1 MLRIPNI
8 LEKIGLDEN
17 VECKNLYLI
26 EYTVN
31 QNSAIS
37 SCISLV
43 QAVNRDDAERTFL
56 NQTMFNGNKQAIAIN
71 NIKQIDLKVQSNIL
85 FEYTNP

>member
-8 LEKIGLDEN
+8 LEKLGLDES

-31 QNSAIS
+31 QNSTIS

-56 NQTMFNGNKQAIAIN
+56 NQTIFNSNKQAIAIN
-71 NIKQIDLKVQSNIL
+71 SIKQIDLKVQSNIL

>member
-8 LEKIGLDEN
+8 LEKIGLDES

-31 QNSAIS
+31 QNSTIS

-43 QAVNRDDAERTFL
+43 QAVNRD
-56 NQTMFNGNKQAIAIN
+56 NKN
-71 NIKQIDLKVQSNIL
+71 V
-85 FEYTNP
+85 